1 MTRIVLVW
9 LALLLIGCRGRPSG
23 AGEDLR
29 ELERFLEEVHPRPFT
44 YVEQGRFDATV
55 EAEAGRLDAL
65 GPVAAHNDADQLA
78 VGLAFHRVLA
88 LVGDGH
94 LAISLPVFDDVSSL
108 IPLLVRRVGDTF
120 FVDAC
125 SESLPRGTILERI
138 EGAPIET
145 LWPELEGLVLADGRG
160 DAARRA
166 QLEGL

>member
-1 MTRIVLVW
+1 
-9 LALLLIGCRGRPSG
+9 
-23 AGEDLR
+23 
-29 ELERFLEEVHPRPFT
+29 
-44 YVEQGRFDATV
+44 
-55 EAEAGRLDAL
+55 L

-120 FVDAC
+120 FGDAC